1 MHVVQE
7 ENNIEKKIEF
17 SLHVYKTNMKCNINN
32 LRDNTTGKN
41 GRVKHLAYL
50 SVLLWTKRIKKSYFK
65 DFFIEIR

>member
-32 LRDNTTGKN
+32 LRDNTTGK
-41 GRVKHLAYL
+41 
-50 SVLLWTKRIKKSYFK
+50 KRTCETSGQ
-65 DFFIEIR
+65 FISIVMD